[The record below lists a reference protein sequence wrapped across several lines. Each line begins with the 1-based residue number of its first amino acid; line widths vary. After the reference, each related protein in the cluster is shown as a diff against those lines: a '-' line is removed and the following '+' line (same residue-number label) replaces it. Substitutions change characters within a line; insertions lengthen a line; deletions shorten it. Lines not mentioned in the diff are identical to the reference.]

1 MTFSF
6 FVYNHVKNLKCDV
19 VVLFE
24 YNNSALRICVL
35 KNIWKKNIENEAHIA
50 LTRAIN
56 LHPTFHLTV
65 YNTRNDI
72 FRYISLTHFKPVI
85 VTSSSWC
92 CFLWRLMRWGTADRC
107 VLLAFCYVRCAIH
120 LTDCSIWY
128 DVLWDIR
135 LE

>member
-35 KNIWKKNIENEAHIA
+35 KNIITTEKKENIQPYQPTNIENEAHIA

-65 YNTRNDI
+65 
-72 FRYISLTHFKPVI
+72 
-85 VTSSSWC
+85 
-92 CFLWRLMRWGTADRC
+92 
-107 VLLAFCYVRCAIH
+107 LLY
-120 LTDCSIWY
+120 T
-128 DVLWDIR
+128 
-135 LE
+135 